1 MKTLKTAC
9 KKALAMFLVVIMLV
23 MILPVSVYA
32 DAIDSL
38 DILSDEKNDT
48 DLVKNMFED
57 VNLREEYVKH
67 FRLEDGSFVAA
78 QYEKPVHYLDEDGV
92 WKDIDNTL
100 LSDGSEYSTSNA
112 RIKFA
117 EKITGNEVL
126 VTVHDGNRKI
136 AMSLDGAIKKTQ
148 GKVIKQ
154 NVDDDNFTELQ
165 KMMTLDNLSSEIL
178 YEDIL
183 KSVDVQ
189 YIIDS
194 YDVKENII
202 VKEKTGNYTYSF
214 TLQLNNLVA
223 ELNENG
229 DVIISDPSSEDVE
242 YVIPAPIAYDATGEY
257 IESAD
262 IYYTL
267 NEIGN
272 KTYNLVVTVDT
283 EWMEA
288 DERVYPIVVDPS
300 IRDDSSV
307 VTDLYINSSSESS
320 SYSTSS
326 YLYVSETRISY
337 WKSEAL
343 PTIPHS
349 AYISDAQISLWAYST
364 YGNYVGAYQVLSDWD
379 STLTWNKTIAIDPE
393 GSLSGELLDY
403 NCINSESGSIEK
415 FTWNITELAREWYD
429 GTDNYGVAFRIV
441 DETTPTG
448 SIQFRSNEYSNAAY
462 RPSLIITYRDMKGL
476 ESYWS
481 YASQNIGLA
490 GTANVNYANGALTLV
505 IPTLTTTDRLFSYT
519 PSLVYNTANIDMDT
533 QTSTAQSVYFGECM
547 PLGFRF
553 SFQETI
559 IQRQYLSPDHLLVNY
574 YVWSDSDGTEHYFVP
589 IDSGSS
595 LYQDE
600 DGLMLILDASAT
612 NLTITDTSKTVKT
625 FTKRSTVTGD
635 GVLGG
640 WYLTK
645 ITDANNNQ
653 LIFTYDS
660 ALRPTKIDVKP
671 NGSAQIHYF
680 DILYNEYNMPYVI
693 WNYTSRE
700 GILFKYSSTP
710 TANISNANTKY
721 LEKSYTLMAQMM
733 FSSQI
738 GLIITIMAVVII
750 FLSMLSL
757 LMGMVNIPVL

>member
-57 VNLREEYVKH
+57 VNLREEDVKH

-117 EKITGNEVL
+117 EKIIGNEVL

-189 YIIDS
+189 YIIES
-194 YDVKENII
+194 YDMKENII

-229 DVIISDPSSEDVE
+229 DVVISDPSSEDVA

-267 NEIGN
+267 NKIGN
-272 KTYNLVVTVDT
+272 KTYNLVVTVDSD
-283 EWMEA
+283 WMEA

-300 IRDDSSV
+300 IKDDSSV
-307 VTDLYINSSSESS
+307 VTDLYINSSSKSS

-326 YLYVSETRISY
+326 YLQVSETRISY
-337 WKSEAL
+337 WKSDAL

-349 AYISDAQISLWAYST
+349 AYISEAQISLWAYST
-364 YGNYVGAYQVLSDWD
+364 YGNYVGAYQVLSAWD
-379 STLTWNKTIAIDPE
+379 STLTWNKTIAMDPE
-393 GSLSGELLDY
+393 GSLSSELLDY

-429 GTDNYGVAFRIV
+429 GTDNHGVAFRIV
-441 DETTPTG
+441 DETTSTG

-462 RPSLIITYRDMKGL
+462 RPSLIISYRDMKGL

-519 PSLVYNTANIDMDT
+519 PSLVYNTANIDMNT